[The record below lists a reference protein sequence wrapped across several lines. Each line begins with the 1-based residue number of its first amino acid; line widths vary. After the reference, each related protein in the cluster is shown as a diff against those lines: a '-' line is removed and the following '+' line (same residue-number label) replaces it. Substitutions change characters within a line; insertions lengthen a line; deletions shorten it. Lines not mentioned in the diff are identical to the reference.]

1 MECNGSILLQ
11 ADLSFS
17 ERDNTTREEGNAAH
31 WLASV
36 VFTGETTAVAMIDK
50 KAPNGI
56 FITADIAEHVTD
68 YVNAVDRW
76 PDALHFNSFEW
87 PYQLYGQNWQLNGR
101 ADHIEFAGDT
111 LYVDDFKYGY
121 TIVEPEHN
129 WTLIAH
135 AVGWCVEN
143 DIAPERIVFVIH
155 QPRAPHHEGRVR
167 EWSIGYQ
174 HLLELYG
181 KMNAVLSDPSDV
193 TQTGPHCYRCPSF
206 TSCEARQVAELSAV
220 EVACMAYN
228 ASINN
233 DDLAA
238 RLDLIARAKKLLD
251 QSEKAYLELGTHR
264 VEKGEIVKNYSMKI
278 EQTNR
283 VWNDGIT
290 PEIMQ
295 ALIGRDISSRKLPTP
310 RQAEQA
316 GLTSD
321 FVNLLSDRRD
331 KGKKLVRIDANKKAS
346 KMFGS
351 K

>member
-1 MECNGSILLQ
+1 
-11 ADLSFS
+11 
-17 ERDNTTREEGNAAH
+17 
-31 WLASV
+31 
-36 VFTGETTAVAMIDK
+36 
-50 KAPNGI
+50 
-56 FITADIAEHVTD
+56 
-68 YVNAVDRW
+68 
-76 PDALHFNSFEW
+76 
-87 PYQLYGQNWQLNGR
+87 LNGR
-101 ADHIEFAGDT
+101 ADHIGFCNVASV

-135 AVGWCVEN
+135 AIGWCVEN
-143 DIAPERIVFVIH
+143 DIAPDHITFTIH
-155 QPRAPHHEGRVR
+155 QPRAPHHDGRVR

-174 HLLELYG
+174 QLLDLYQQ
-181 KMNAVLSDPSDV
+181 MSMTLNNPDHV
-193 TQTGPHCYRCPSF
+193 TRTGPHCYRCPSF
-206 TSCEARQVAELSAV
+206 TSCEARQTAELSAV

-228 ASINN
+228 ANINN